1 MNGRRPIGV
10 RPFRSGAFE
19 LTAGVKRRMPMLLG
33 SRNHQRIGRLAAL
46 ISAPFA
52 QQPGTPQPPGTP
64 PQPQRDPTVPPPY
77 EEPPRPIP
85 IPRPDEPP
93 DVIDD
98 PPPAPAACFAAA
110 SIILF
115 GGCGCRECVRR
126 PVVCR
131 GQIRDDGRCL
141 RCTRRR
147 AGTAE
152 GGRGCTGRSERS
164 LAFRQAVSHQPAHE
178 HWMAQDL
185 RVPQRRDHRV
195 SIDLSDGPQERRMCR

>member
-98 PPPAPAACFAAA
+98 PPPSPAACW
-110 SIILF
+110 
-115 GGCGCRECVRR
+115 
-126 PVVCR
+126 
-131 GQIRDDGRCL
+131 CL

-195 SIDLSDGPQERRMCR
+195 SIDLSDEPQERRMCR